1 MCKLNLTKKL
11 NAIGTILLS
20 FDHFAFSICDCY
32 TFENSRTKIMI
43 RLIICLIGYAF
54 TLLGL
59 FDSSL
64 FGKRIKDEERVIN
77 YDDETKHCDDET
89 KHEEERK
96 PIIEDKNKINVLEQ
110 WLNFELEVL
119 KKITNKDGKKLST
132 LDKKIK
138 HLYYLKKNFMNLI

>member
-77 YDDETKHCDDET
+77 CDDET
-89 KHEEERK
+89 KHEEERR
-96 PIIEDKNKINVLEQ
+96 PIIEDKNKINVLEK

-119 KKITNKDGKKLST
+119 NRITNKNGKELSL

-138 HLYYLKKNFMNLI
+138 HLYNLKKNIMKLI

>member
-77 YDDETKHCDDET
+77 YDDETKH
-89 KHEEERK
+89 EEERR

-119 KKITNKDGKKLST
+119 NKITNKDGKELSP

-138 HLYYLKKNFMNLI
+138 NLYNLKKYFMNLI

>member
-77 YDDETKHCDDET
+77 YDDKT
-89 KHEEERK
+89 KHEEERR

-132 LDKKIK
+132 LDEKIK
-138 HLYYLKKNFMNLI
+138 NLYNLKKYFMNLI

>member
-32 TFENSRTKIMI
+32 TFENNRTKIMI
-43 RLIICLIGYAF
+43 RLIICLIGYDF

-77 YDDETKHCDDET
+77 YDDKT
-89 KHEEERK
+89 KHEEERR

-132 LDKKIK
+132 LDEKIK